1 MKRVSLQK
9 IYTRLVSEILLFALV
24 ALVAVSATDAE
35 ESDSLIPKSI
45 EGGMKQVYYLSDK
58 DFQQLYSLK
67 EQPIND
73 TCPCFKYEE
82 CQMLMKIARS
92 EGGEDSKAQAL
103 IMRVVLNRVAS
114 DDFPDTIQEV
124 IYQDHQFSA
133 VSDGNYDSADVN
145 ANSHL
150 ALAWIEQGWD
160 ESDGA
165 LFFEASWLED
175 SWQSQT
181 KEFLYEYEGTKFYK

>member
-1 MKRVSLQK
+1 MKKVSLPK
-9 IYTRLVSEILLFALV
+9 MYTRLVSEVLLLSLSALMV
-24 ALVAVSATDAE
+24 LAAKDVRANDP
-35 ESDSLIPKSI
+35 LIPKSI
-45 EGGMKQVYYLSDK
+45 EGGMKQVYCLSDK

-73 TCPCFKYEE
+73 TCPCFTYEE

-92 EGGEDSKAQAL
+92 EGGTDLKAQAL
-103 IMRVVLNRVAS
+103 IMRVVLNRIAS
-114 DDFPDTIQEV
+114 DDFPNTIKGVVFE
-124 IYQDHQFSA
+124 DNQFSA

-150 ALAWIEQGWD
+150 ALAEIEKGWD

-165 LFFEASWLED
+165 LYFEATWLED
-175 SWQSQT
+175 SWQSQN
-181 KEFLYEYEGTKFYK
+181 KEFLFEYSGTRYYK

>member
-24 ALVAVSATDAE
+24 ALVSVSATDAE
-35 ESDSLIPKSI
+35 ESDSLIPISTD
-45 EGGMKQVYYLSDK
+45 GGMKQAYYLSDK

-73 TCPCFKYEE
+73 TCPYFAYEE

-92 EGGEDSKAQAL
+92 EGGEDLKAQAL
-103 IMRVVLNRVAS
+103 IMRVVLNRVIS

-124 IYQDHQFSA
+124 IYQDYQFSA
-133 VSDGNYDSADVN
+133 VSDGNYDNADVN

-150 ALAWIEQGWD
+150 ALAEIEKGWD

>member
-73 TCPCFKYEE
+73 TCPCFTYEE

-92 EGGEDSKAQAL
+92 EGGEDLKAQAL

-133 VSDGNYDSADVN
+133 ASDGNYDSADVN

-150 ALAWIEQGWD
+150 ALAEIEKGWD

>member
-1 MKRVSLQK
+1 
-9 IYTRLVSEILLFALV
+9 
-24 ALVAVSATDAE
+24 
-35 ESDSLIPKSI
+35 
-45 EGGMKQVYYLSDK
+45 MKQVCYLSDK
-58 DFQQLYSLK
+58 DFQKLYSYN

-73 TCPCFKYEE
+73 TCPCFTYEE

-92 EGGEDSKAQAL
+92 EGGEDLKAQAL
-103 IMRVVLNRVAS
+103 IMRVVLNRVIS

-124 IYQDHQFSA
+124 IYQDYQFSA
-133 VSDGNYDSADVN
+133 VSDGNYDNADVN

-150 ALAWIEQGWD
+150 ALAEIEKGWD